1 MRPGPAL
8 TLGLTASAVTI
19 AAAAGCWRV
28 GEPVPGKAKVS
39 WAAYPETVRVGEVFS
54 FEFAGP
60 VSPDGCARMDSAR
73 LAVEDSTIRLAADRS
88 RFPDALCA
96 DQRMSF
102 YEARPLTI
110 DRPGRY
116 RVVTAGGTDLG
127 ALVAVTEGDF
137 SRMRARGE
145 GTLRRAGGC
154 VFFGPGWASNQR
166 PFALRRLPPRAEAV
180 AGTDTLVRIR
190 GTLYGFDSCGAFGSR
205 PAIRVTEARV
215 TGRTGADHFAGDAG
229 EPARAGGSADP
240 PGGDD
245 ATDFEPPKEGEP
257 E

>member
-1 MRPGPAL
+1 MAAAAL
-8 TLGLTASAVTI
+8 TLAATAA
-19 AAAAGCWRV
+19 CWRV
-28 GEPVPGKAKVS
+28 GEPVPDAAKVA
-39 WAAYPETVRVGEVFS
+39 WAAYPDTVVVGEVFS

-73 LAVEDSTIRLAADRS
+73 LAVGDSTIRLAADRS
-88 RFPDALCA
+88 LFPDALCA

-102 YEARPLTI
+102 YEARPLTV

-116 RVVTAGGTDLG
+116 RVHTAEGLDLG
-127 ALVAVTEGDF
+127 TLVAVREGRF
-137 SRMRARGE
+137 SRMKAQGE

-166 PFALRRLPPRAEAV
+166 PFALRRVPPRVEAV

-190 GTLYGFDSCGAFGSR
+190 GTLYGFASCGAFGSR

-215 TGRTGADHFAGDAG
+215 TDRTGADHYRDDTDEETT
-229 EPARAGGSADP
+229 EPGR
-240 PGGDD
+240 
-245 ATDFEPPKEGEP
+245 PKEGEP
-257 E
+257 R